1 MAAFHFNPRLIKKHR
16 SYLVP
21 EAASACGVTSHTV
34 YRWIKSGLTVCED
47 EGLTLILGRNLQP
60 FLIQMR
66 GRRKQRCGP
75 GQLFCMRCNS
85 PRVPI
90 GRSATYRPKGATTG
104 MLLGR
109 CGQCGTPMFQACSL
123 RKLIEVRLHLDVS
136 MTNASP
142 DIVDGSESLTNDD
155 FPEGAN

>member
-1 MAAFHFNPRLIKKHR
+1 MAAFRFNPRLIKTHR

-34 YRWIKSGLTVCED
+34 YRWIKSGLQVCDD
-47 EGLTLILGRNLQP
+47 EGPILILGRNLQP

-90 GRSATYRPKGATTG
+90 GRSATYRAKGATTG
-104 MLLGR
+104 MLHGK
-109 CGQCGTPMFQACSL
+109 CGQCGTLMFQASSL
-123 RKLIEVRLHLDVS
+123 RKLSETRLHLDIS
-136 MTNASP
+136 MTSASL
-142 DIVDGSESLTNDD
+142 DIVDGSEPVTNDD
-155 FPEGAN
+155 FPEGAI